1 MSTPDNPTPDRAPGT
16 GTGTSTGRVIRI
28 VVVDDHPIVRD
39 GLIGILSRE
48 SDLSIVGEAG
58 DGREALVVI
67 DRTAPEVVIMDL
79 RMPGGDGVTAL
90 RELHRRGNPPR
101 VLVLTTY
108 DTDHDILT
116 AIQAGADGYLLKDAP
131 RADLVRA
138 IREVAAGRPVLTPR
152 ALEALTA
159 RRRDA
164 ALTAREVEVLKVIA
178 AGGTNRTAAETLMVS
193 EATVKTHLV
202 RAYEKLG
209 VNDRAAAVRVAF
221 ERGLI

>member
-1 MSTPDNPTPDRAPGT
+1 M
-16 GTGTSTGRVIRI
+16 
-28 VVVDDHPIVRD
+28 VDDHPIVRD
-39 GLIGILSRE
+39 GLIGIFSRE
-48 SDLSIVGEAG
+48 DDLEVVGEAS

-67 DRTAPEVVIMDL
+67 DRTAPDVVIMDL
-79 RMPGGDGVTAL
+79 RMPGGDGVTAI
-90 RELHRRGNPPR
+90 RELQKRGDR
-101 VLVLTTY
+101 ARILVLTTY

-131 RADLVRA
+131 RAELVRA
-138 IREVAAGRPVLTPR
+138 IRDVAAGRPVLTSR

-159 RRRDA
+159 RRRDV
-164 ALTAREVEVLKVIA
+164 ALTTRELEVLKVIA
-178 AGGTNRTAAETLMVS
+178 GGGTNRTAAEALMVS
-193 EATVKTHLV
+193 EATIKTHLV

>member
-1 MSTPDNPTPDRAPGT
+1 MSAPG
-16 GTGTSTGRVIRI
+16 GSVIRV

-39 GLIGILSRE
+39 GLIGIFSRE
-48 SDLSIVGEAG
+48 DDLEVVGEAS

-67 DRTAPEVVIMDL
+67 DRTAPDVVIMDL
-79 RMPGGDGVTAL
+79 RMPGGDGVTAI
-90 RELHRRGNPPR
+90 RELQKRGDR
-101 VLVLTTY
+101 ARILVLTTY

-131 RADLVRA
+131 RAELVRA
-138 IREVAAGRPVLTPR
+138 IRDVAAGRPVLTSR

-159 RRRDA
+159 RRRDV
-164 ALTAREVEVLKVIA
+164 ALTTRELEVLKVIA
-178 AGGTNRTAAETLMVS
+178 GGGTNRTAAEALMVS
-193 EATVKTHLV
+193 EATIKTHLV

>member
-1 MSTPDNPTPDRAPGT
+1 MSTPEA
-16 GTGTSTGRVIRI
+16 SAIRV

-39 GLIGILSRE
+39 GLIGIFARE
-48 SDLSIVGEAG
+48 QDLAVVGEAS

-67 DRTAPEVVIMDL
+67 EQTAPDVVIMDL
-79 RMPGGDGVTAL
+79 RMPGGDGVTAIRAL
-90 RELHRRGNPPR
+90 QKRGNPAR
-101 VLVLTTY
+101 ILVLTTY
-108 DTDHDILT
+108 DTDRDIL
-116 AIQAGADGYLLKDAP
+116 AAVQAGADGYLLKDAP
-131 RADLVRA
+131 RAELVRA
-138 IREVAAGRPVLTPR
+138 IRDVAAGRPVLTPR

-159 RRRDA
+159 RRRDV
-164 ALTAREVEVLKVIA
+164 ALTPREVEVLKVIA
-178 AGGTNRTAAETLMVS
+178 GGGTNRTAAETLMVS